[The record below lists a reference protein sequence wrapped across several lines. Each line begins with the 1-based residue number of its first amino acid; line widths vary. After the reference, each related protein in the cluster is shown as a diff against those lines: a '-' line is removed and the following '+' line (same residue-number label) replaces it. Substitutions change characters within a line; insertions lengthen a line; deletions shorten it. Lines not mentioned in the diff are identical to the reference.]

1 MLDRAPRTGI
11 IHGIVVQFMADRTF
25 NKHVFLSSRH
35 PEARL
40 CPYTWCKFNRT
51 KEPKAHFRYNGVW
64 TNQKLKGEPMAH
76 VHLTLEEDVLKE
88 LMLGKREEAVTKLL
102 EQVFNSVL
110 QAQATEQL
118 NAEPYE
124 RSDERTTYRNG
135 SRTRMLAT
143 RVGSLVLH
151 VPKFRDGTFSTDL
164 FSSYQRS
171 EQALLLSL
179 MEMVIQ
185 GVSTRKVSE
194 ITETLCGTSFSKSTV
209 SALCE
214 QLDPVVD
221 AFRNRPLS
229 QHYPFLMVDAISMKV
244 REQHRIVSKGFLI
257 ARGVNDEGIREVLG
271 FTVADGESEAAW
283 NEFFLSLKERGLRD
297 VDLVTSDDHGGLTK
311 AIRKQFCGASWQ
323 HCQTHF
329 SKNMLDRTPKKLQP
343 ELKVALTDLENAPD
357 LSEATARKNQLI
369 ERYREEAPKAMA
381 LLDTRFDE
389 ITAVYSLPEPYR
401 KRLRTSNSTP
411 PASMKS
417 CGAGSGSSVSSQVR
431 PA

>member
-1 MLDRAPRTGI
+1 MLG
-11 IHGIVVQFMADRTF
+11 
-25 NKHVFLSSRH
+25 
-35 PEARL
+35 
-40 CPYTWCKFNRT
+40 
-51 KEPKAHFRYNGVW
+51 
-64 TNQKLKGEPMAH
+64 
-76 VHLTLEEDVLKE
+76 
-88 LMLGKREEAVTKLL
+88 GKREEAVTKLL

-185 GVSTRKVSE
+185 GVSTRKISE

-229 QHYPFLMVDAISMKV
+229 QHYPFLMVDAIYMKV
-244 REQHRIVSKGFLI
+244 REQHRIVSRGFLI
-257 ARGVNDEGIREVLG
+257 AIGVNDEGIREVLG
-271 FTVADGESEAAW
+271 FTVADGESEEAW

-357 LSEATARKNQLI
+357 LSEATAQKNQLI

-411 PASMKS
+411 RLNEELRRRERVIRIFPGETSMIRLM
-417 CGAGSGSSVSSQVR
+417 GSILMEMHEKWMTGKKYFTMERYEADKEEARKALQLDR
-431 PA
+431 NKLNHTDQLTA

>member
-1 MLDRAPRTGI
+1 MTR
-11 IHGIVVQFMADRTF
+11 
-25 NKHVFLSSRH
+25 
-35 PEARL
+35 
-40 CPYTWCKFNRT
+40 
-51 KEPKAHFRYNGVW
+51 
-64 TNQKLKGEPMAH
+64 
-76 VHLTLEEDVLKE
+76 
-88 LMLGKREEAVTKLL
+88 LL

-214 QLDPVVD
+214 QLDPMVD
-221 AFRNRPLS
+221 AFRN
-229 QHYPFLMVDAISMKV
+229 
-244 REQHRIVSKGFLI
+244 
-257 ARGVNDEGIREVLG
+257 
-271 FTVADGESEAAW
+271 
-283 NEFFLSLKERGLRD
+283 
-297 VDLVTSDDHGGLTK
+297 
-311 AIRKQFCGASWQ
+311 
-323 HCQTHF
+323 
-329 SKNMLDRTPKKLQP
+329 
-343 ELKVALTDLENAPD
+343 
-357 LSEATARKNQLI
+357 
-369 ERYREEAPKAMA
+369 
-381 LLDTRFDE
+381 
-389 ITAVYSLPEPYR
+389 
-401 KRLRTSNSTP
+401 LRTSNSTP
-411 PASMKS
+411 RLSEELRRRERVIHIS
-417 CGAGSGSSVSSQVR
+417 LVR

>member
-1 MLDRAPRTGI
+1 MLG
-11 IHGIVVQFMADRTF
+11 
-25 NKHVFLSSRH
+25 
-35 PEARL
+35 
-40 CPYTWCKFNRT
+40 
-51 KEPKAHFRYNGVW
+51 
-64 TNQKLKGEPMAH
+64 
-76 VHLTLEEDVLKE
+76 
-88 LMLGKREEAVTKLL
+88 GKREEAVTKLL

-221 AFRNRPLS
+221 AFRN
-229 QHYPFLMVDAISMKV
+229 
-244 REQHRIVSKGFLI
+244 
-257 ARGVNDEGIREVLG
+257 
-271 FTVADGESEAAW
+271 
-283 NEFFLSLKERGLRD
+283 
-297 VDLVTSDDHGGLTK
+297 
-311 AIRKQFCGASWQ
+311 
-323 HCQTHF
+323 
-329 SKNMLDRTPKKLQP
+329 
-343 ELKVALTDLENAPD
+343 
-357 LSEATARKNQLI
+357 
-369 ERYREEAPKAMA
+369 
-381 LLDTRFDE
+381 
-389 ITAVYSLPEPYR
+389 
-401 KRLRTSNSTP
+401 LRTSNSIERLNEELRRRERVIHI
-411 PASMKS
+411 SL
-417 CGAGSGSSVSSQVR
+417 VR